1 MRSEGDTTVAFAA
14 AANPR
19 QRGASWMFVLA
30 VAVVSCTFPKWELII
45 PWSLLATTWA
55 RSVRGYTIRGGE
67 LRILLAAWKSPAY
80 SLAELKAVHQPVP
93 GLLDGSFRVLG
104 TGLFTY
110 TGLFRHRERGWY
122 RAFVT
127 DRRAVVWLQFG
138 NSALAVSPAD
148 PDAFVEV
155 ACRASRHCY
164 CRSPQPP

>member
-1 MRSEGDTTVAFAA
+1 MRSEGDTTVTFAA
-14 AANPR
+14 AANPW
-19 QRGASWMFVLA
+19 QRGASWTFVLA
-30 VAVVSCTFPKWELII
+30 VAVVSCAFPKWELIV
-45 PWSLLATTWA
+45 PWSLLAMTWA
-55 RSVRGYTIRGGE
+55 RSVRGYTIRRGE

-80 SLAELKAVHQPVP
+80 SLAELKAVQRQVP
-93 GLLDGSFRVLG
+93 GLLEGSLRALG

-110 TGLFRHRERGWY
+110 AGLFRHRERGWY